1 MLVDTHCHVQFDAYK
16 ADATEVINRAI
27 SRNIILNV
35 VGTQKNT
42 SKKAVALA
50 EAYANVYA
58 TIGTHPIHLHATHVD
73 EEETSFLSREESF
86 DTAFYGQ
93 LVQSKKVIA
102 IGETGIDLFHLPK
115 EVSKEEVLEK
125 QTRVFLD
132 HLAFAHKHDLPVVIH
147 CRDGH
152 KELLEILSQIDH
164 PISGTVHCYTGN
176 WEFAQEYMKYNLC
189 LGFTG
194 IISFP
199 AKKTNPAPQE
209 ELIHV
214 VKNIP
219 HDRMLIE
226 TDAPY
231 LAPQAFRGKR
241 NEPFMV
247 EEVAKTIAE
256 IKGMSFEE
264 VADITTK
271 NAQRIFTRL
280 MI

>member
-16 ADATEVINRAI
+16 TDAVNVIERAA

-50 EAYANVYA
+50 ESYDNIYA

-86 DTAFYGQ
+86 DVDFYTK

-102 IGETGIDLFHLPK
+102 IGETGLDLFHLPK
-115 EVSKEEVLEK
+115 DVSKEEVLEK

-132 HLAFAHKHDLPVVIH
+132 HLAFAHVHELPVVIH
-147 CRDGH
+147 CRDAH
-152 KELLEILSQIDH
+152 EELLDVLSGVGH

-176 WEFAQEYMKYNLC
+176 WEFAQEYMKHNLC

-199 AKKTNPAPQE
+199 AKKTNPEPQE
-209 ELIHV
+209 ELLRV

-219 HDRMLIE
+219 NEKMLIE

-256 IKGMSFEE
+256 IKGMTFEE

-271 NAQRIFTRL
+271 NAQRIFTR
-280 MI
+280 MVI

>member
-16 ADATEVINRAI
+16 TDAVEVIERAA
-27 SRNIILNV
+27 SRNIVLNV

-50 EAYANVYA
+50 ESYDNIYA

-86 DTAFYGQ
+86 DTVFYTK

-102 IGETGIDLFHLPK
+102 IGETGLDLFHLPK
-115 EVSKEEVLEK
+115 DVSKEEVLEK

-132 HLAFAHKHDLPVVIH
+132 HLAFAHVHELPVVIH
-147 CRDGH
+147 CRDAH
-152 KELLEILSQIDH
+152 EELLEVLSGVGH

-176 WEFAQEYMKYNLC
+176 WEFAQEYMKHNLC

-199 AKKTNPAPQE
+199 AKKTNPEPQE
-209 ELIHV
+209 SCF
-214 VKNIP
+214 
-219 HDRMLIE
+219 
-226 TDAPY
+226 AW
-231 LAPQAFRGKR
+231 
-241 NEPFMV
+241 
-247 EEVAKTIAE
+247 
-256 IKGMSFEE
+256 
-264 VADITTK
+264 
-271 NAQRIFTRL
+271 
-280 MI
+280 

>member
-16 ADATEVINRAI
+16 ADATEVIDRAI

-50 EAYANVYA
+50 EAYTNVYA
-58 TIGTHPIHLHATHVD
+58 TIGTHPVHLHATHID

-86 DTAFYGQ
+86 DSAFYSQ

-125 QTRVFLD
+125 QTHVFLD
-132 HLAFAHKHDLPVVIH
+132 HIAFAHKHDLPVVIH

-152 KELLEILSQIDH
+152 KELLNILSKIDY

-199 AKKTNPAPQE
+199 AKKTNPTPQE

-219 HDRMLIE
+219 VDRMLIE